1 MGANHG
7 ELMTAR
13 ELGKGHLMS
22 EITPNQVD
30 NATQGVPAASERTFT
45 QAEMDAII
53 SDRLKR
59 ERAKYADY
67 NELQAKAAKF
77 DEAEE
82 ASKSEQEKANA
93 RAEAAESELAV
104 LKAEKA
110 KNDAARKLASE
121 TGVSFEMLMFCSD
134 EEAMSEFAK
143 TYAKENHVSSAPKAN
158 SGSRIVKGGETKK
171 DAKQVFAEFAA
182 ENLKF

>member
-1 MGANHG
+1 
-7 ELMTAR
+7 
-13 ELGKGHLMS
+13 MS

-30 NATQGVPAASERTFT
+30 NATQGASAASERTFT